1 MLESEKYSAENFVN
15 DFIRMFDLKTGF
27 RLLTFYMSMRDVREQ
42 KGLWKILDDAYFK
55 ELKNLPRRNNSIII
69 ISKTYSELFVK
80 LLEELNKNLT
90 NRIEEG
96 TLVNYND
103 TIMPK
108 ERIF

>member
-1 MLESEKYSAENFVN
+1 M
-15 DFIRMFDLKTGF
+15 
-27 RLLTFYMSMRDVREQ
+27 
-42 KGLWKILDDAYFK
+42 
-55 ELKNLPRRNNSIII
+55 

-96 TLVNYND
+96 ILVNYND